1 MIYFVYPK
9 IDKSMKLQ
17 IGQWGNSLAFRIPK
31 NFAKHLNLKSNDA
44 VQCSIEDGK
53 LVLKP
58 IPKVKEY
65 TLDELLDFE
74 IDESEEI
81 CWGKAEGKE
90 VW

>member
-1 MIYFVYPK
+1 
-9 IDKSMKLQ
+9 MKLQ

-31 NFAKHLNLKSNDA
+31 NFAKQLNLKPNDA

-58 IPKVKEY
+58 ILQVKEY

-81 CWGKAEGKE
+81 FWGKSEGQE

>member
-1 MIYFVYPK
+1 MCIQQRKQAHEIADRSVGE
-9 IDKSMKLQ
+9 LL
-17 IGQWGNSLAFRIPK
+17 SLSHPQ

-44 VQCSIEDGK
+44 VQCSVEDGK
-53 LVLKP
+53 LVLTP

-74 IDESEEI
+74 IEESEEI
-81 CWGKAEGKE
+81 SWGKLEGQE

>member
-1 MIYFVYPK
+1 MCIQRKNKP
-9 IDKSMKLQ
+9 MKLQ

-81 CWGKAEGKE
+81 SWGKSKGKE

>member
-1 MIYFVYPK
+1 
-9 IDKSMKLQ
+9 MKLQ

-31 NFAKHLNLKSNDA
+31 NFAKQLNLKSNDA
-44 VQCSIEDGK
+44 VQCGIEDGK

-58 IPKVKEY
+58 IPKVQEY

-81 CWGKAEGKE
+81 SWGKSEGKE

>member
-1 MIYFVYPK
+1 
-9 IDKSMKLQ
+9 MKLQ

-31 NFAKHLNLKSNDA
+31 NFAKQLNLKSNDA

-53 LVLKP
+53 LILTLS
-58 IPKVKEY
+58 PKVKEY

-81 CWGKAEGKE
+81 SWGKPEGKE

>member
-1 MIYFVYPK
+1 
-9 IDKSMKLQ
+9 MKLQ

-31 NFAKHLNLKSNDA
+31 HFAKHLNLKSNDA

-53 LVLKP
+53 LVLTP

-74 IDESEEI
+74 IEESEEI
-81 CWGKAEGKE
+81 SWGKSKGKE